1 MTVSSNF
8 SLSDIRSKNRLTL
21 TEIDSIMRDYETH
34 RLSGNVNNQLT
45 TRTRTDYNMN
55 SYG

>member
-1 MTVSSNF
+1 MTVSSNN
-8 SLSDIRSKNRLTL
+8 SLSDIRYKDSLTL
-21 TEIDSIMRDYETH
+21 TEIDSIMREWETQ
-34 RLSGNVNNQLT
+34 RLSCNVNNQLT

>member
-8 SLSDIRSKNRLTL
+8 SLSKSSKDNRLTL
-21 TEIDSIMRDYETH
+21 TEIDSIMRDYETQ

>member
-1 MTVSSNF
+1 MTVSSNNSF
-8 SLSDIRSKNRLTL
+8 LKSSKDNRLTL

-34 RLSGNVNNQLT
+34 RLSGIVNNELT

>member
-1 MTVSSNF
+1 MTVSCNNSF
-8 SLSDIRSKNRLTL
+8 LKSSKDNRLTL
-21 TEIDSIMRDYETH
+21 TEIDSIMRDYETQ
-34 RLSGNVNNQLT
+34 RLSGIVNNQLT